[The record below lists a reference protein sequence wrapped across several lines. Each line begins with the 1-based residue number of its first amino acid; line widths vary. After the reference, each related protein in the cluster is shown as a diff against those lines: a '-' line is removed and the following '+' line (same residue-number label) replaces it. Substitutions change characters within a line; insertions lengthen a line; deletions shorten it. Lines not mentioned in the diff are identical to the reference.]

1 MAADL
6 APLFPAPLV
15 RLATG
20 WFLLIGLVWGLF
32 ESIERAASNDFRTR
46 TARWLMH
53 VEPDKR
59 LTRWGSSFA
68 EAFDT
73 VFGPTLLSWKCFWR
87 SAIASIIAWI
97 AVAILNGGFTSALT
111 GRYPGDVF
119 AFSLSCAVLVDFVS
133 LCESRWMIRI
143 LARQSGGLR
152 SAIIL
157 LLDYVLSAALFVVGF
172 NLIYLGL
179 VAHAP
184 YRVNEWPFEF
194 WRVLTWN
201 SEFGVFMP
209 GAQSTFLTS
218 IWLWLYALSG
228 LLIRLGG
235 RVVNV
240 ADFLRGAL
248 NIEGKPFAALAIVT
262 NALITVA
269 FLIALPFVL
278 F

>member
-6 APLFPAPLV
+6 APLFPTPLV

-32 ESIERAASNDFRTR
+32 AGVEKAASKEFRVR
-46 TARWLMH
+46 IARWLTR
-53 VEPDKR
+53 VEPDKKV
-59 LTRWGSSFA
+59 TRWGASFA
-68 EAFDT
+68 EVFDT

-87 SAIASIIAWI
+87 SAIASLIAWI
-97 AVAILNGGFTSALT
+97 AVAILNGGFTAALA
-111 GRYPGDVF
+111 RQYPVEVF
-119 AFSLSCAVLVDFVS
+119 AFGLSCAVLVDFLS

-143 LARQSGGLR
+143 LARRSGGLR
-152 SAIIL
+152 SANIL
-157 LLDYVLSAALFVVGF
+157 LLDYVLSAAIFVLGF
-172 NLIYLGL
+172 NFMYLGL
-179 VAHAP
+179 SHHAP
-184 YRVNEWPFEF
+184 YNVTKWPSEL

-201 SEFGVFMP
+201 REFGAFLP

-235 RVVNV
+235 RVGIV
-240 ADFLRGAL
+240 AVFLRGAL
-248 NIEGKPFAALAIVT
+248 DIENKPFTALAIVT

-278 F
+278 L